1 MQHQIS
7 ITTRRHKSG
16 WTYQLDVENAGTYE
30 TDRCFITRQAAIEAA
45 SLRLLRELPVMIAQ
59 DLIEPRP
66 SI

>member
-16 WTYQLDVENAGTYE
+16 WTYYLDVENAGAYE
-30 TDRCFITRQAAIEAA
+30 TDRSFITRQAAIEAA